1 MSYTKI
7 QMYRA
12 ANRWSGT
19 LSSLCFLLSRSLSKT
34 KPSIALSRFQN
45 AYLSAFPCPGPRLLA
60 PLRPPCP
67 ACPSRPR
74 APGRGE
80 GAPVRSPAPGGLPL
94 RTARAAGSSP
104 CARGLRFPSRA
115 GRGAHAGGGAT
126 LGLEG
131 MGGDRRGL
139 LTTASLSLSPRPLL
153 LSLKSIDTASGE
165 DESNNY

>member
-12 ANRWSGT
+12 ANRWAVT
-19 LSSLCFLLSRSLSKT
+19 LGSLSFLLSRSLSKT

-45 AYLSAFPCPGPRLLA
+45 VYLSAFPCPGPRLLA
-60 PLRPPCP
+60 PLRPRCP

-80 GAPVRSPAPGGLPL
+80 GAPVRSPAPGGFPL
-94 RTARAAGSSP
+94 RTAGAAGSSP

-115 GRGAHAGGGAT
+115 GRMPGAGRPLAWRAWGATGGGCSPQ
-126 LGLEG
+126 LP
-131 MGGDRRGL
+131 
-139 LTTASLSLSPRPLL
+139 SLCLPAPFFSP
-153 LSLKSIDTASGE
+153 
-165 DESNNY
+165 